1 MEQSAMMFSPL
12 NSQSTLYYSLSLSLS
27 PTALLFP
34 SLSFSLHVK
43 EIGMLLL
50 EDVWNI
56 TAIWENVVQ
65 K

>member
-1 MEQSAMMFSPL
+1 MEQSAMMFSLL
-12 NSQSTLYYSLSLSLS
+12 NSQSTLYFSLSLS